1 MRRNSNTPSLGRIAE
16 QAGVSRAAVSMALR
30 NHPRIPSSTRE
41 RIQKIAKEMGWKP
54 NPLLAEAMSAIRAG
68 QPPVDRVTLAW
79 ITTGPRR
86 DDWQT
91 SDFDVRCHAGA
102 VERAENAGYRL
113 ETFWMGDANNNPDR
127 LGDILYNRG
136 IVGVL
141 IAPLRE
147 PDNLPMQWERF
158 AAATVAHTLISPRL
172 HSANDNHVAGMQVCV
187 ARLHACNRRRIGLA
201 LSAKLDHRVADLWSA
216 GYLLETFEEG
226 LADPK
231 LLHRPE
237 DVVDEANFIRWVKKA
252 KPDAIIGT
260 KRQIPAWLEKAGYNV
275 PKDIAYA
282 GLDLNSSNGETAGI
296 FQDARAIGAG
306 AIDMIAGQLLRHERG
321 IPEKPKTSIID
332 GHWIQGATMPK
343 KVHNQDLIDRAERL
357 LYNSGDPEPTRPV
370 VYD

>member
-1 MRRNSNTPSLGRIAE
+1 MS
-16 QAGVSRAAVSMALR
+16 LR

-86 DDWQT
+86 DDWQ
-91 SDFDVRCHAGA
+91 SSNFDVRCHAGA

-141 IAPLRE
+141 VAPLRE

-172 HSANDNHVAGMQVCV
+172 HSANDNHAAGMRVCV
-187 ARLHACNRRRIGLA
+187 ARLHACNRRRVGLA
-201 LSAKLDHRVADLWSA
+201 LSARLDHRVADLWSA

-237 DVVDEANFIRWVKKA
+237 EEVDEANFIRWVKKA

-260 KRQIPAWLEKAGYNV
+260 KCQIPEWLEQAGYNV

-296 FQDARAIGAG
+296 FQDARAIGAS

-321 IPEKPKTSIID
+321 IPEKPKTSIIKLRND
-332 GHWIQGATMPK
+332 
-343 KVHNQDLIDRAERL
+343 
-357 LYNSGDPEPTRPV
+357 
-370 VYD
+370 